1 MESYSG
7 MPNRA
12 RMLPTLVDL
21 ALPYH
26 HLFLATP
33 HQVSLRDLP
42 AGDLQIAAY
51 HSHLARIPL
60 SKEGMTA
67 LAAAPS

>member
-1 MESYSG
+1 MKSYSG

-12 RMLPTLVDL
+12 RMLPTLVDV

-51 HSHLARIPL
+51 LPL
-60 SKEGMTA
+60 LS
-67 LAAAPS
+67 S